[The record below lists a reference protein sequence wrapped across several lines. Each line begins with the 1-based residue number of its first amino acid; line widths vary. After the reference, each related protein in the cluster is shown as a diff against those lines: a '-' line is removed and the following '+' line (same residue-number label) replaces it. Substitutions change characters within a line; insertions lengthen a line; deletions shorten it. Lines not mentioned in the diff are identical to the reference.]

1 MSLIRRS
8 LLASLIL
15 SLAACSTIKREPAT
29 APGVETPSEQPVSPG
44 AQKPRDT
51 PVPIDMPRTV
61 ISSALQPS
69 SFARLPGWNADNQS
83 EAWNAFITSC
93 SVLTRRPDWRKPC
106 DAAKRVNGKDDAA
119 VRNFFESN
127 FTPYQVNN
135 PDGSQ
140 TGMVT
145 GYYEPL
151 LRGSRQRGGV
161 YQTPL
166 HRAPDD
172 LLTIDFTS
180 IYPDL
185 KGQNLRGKL
194 VGKKVVAYPTRAELM
209 RTKALAG
216 REIVWVDDAVEAF
229 FLQVQG
235 SGRVELPH
243 GEVIRLAYADQNG
256 QPYKSIG
263 KYLIDKGELT
273 MDQASMQGI
282 KAWVAANPAR
292 LEELLNANPRYIFFS
307 EEKMA
312 DPSVGPKG
320 AMGLPLTPQRSIA
333 VDPAFIPLGA
343 PVFLSTTQPGSKA
356 LLQRL
361 VMAQDTGSA
370 IKNPV
375 RADFFWGFGAQAGE
389 IAGRMK
395 QRGSM
400 WVLLPK

>member
-1 MSLIRRS
+1 MILRCS
-8 LLASLIL
+8 LLVSLL
-15 SLAACSTIKREPAT
+15 LALAACTVTPRQPAPIEP
-29 APGVETPSEQPVSPG
+29 ETTPHHPALP
-44 AQKPRDT
+44 DT
-51 PVPIDMPRTV
+51 DEMGDFTPPIDRPCTV
-61 ISSALQPS
+61 ISSALRPS
-69 SFARLPGWNADNQS
+69 SFANLPRWSADRHS
-83 EAWNAFITSC
+83 EAWSAFLSSC
-93 SVLTRRPDWRKPC
+93 SILTRRPDWRKPC
-106 DAAKRVNGKDDAA
+106 DAAKRIDGSDDVA
-119 VRNFFESN
+119 VRNFFETN

-135 PDGSQ
+135 TDGTQ
-140 TGMVT
+140 TGTVT

-151 LRGSRQRGGV
+151 LRGSRKRGGV

-166 HRAPDD
+166 HCAPDD

-194 VGKKVVAYPTRAELM
+194 AGKKVVAYPGRAELM
-209 RTKALAG
+209 RSNTLAG
-216 REIVWVDDAVEAF
+216 KEIVWVDDAIEAF

-235 SGRVELPH
+235 SGRVQLPH
-243 GEVIRLAYADQNG
+243 GEIIRVAYADQNG

-263 KYLIDKGELT
+263 RYLIDKGELT
-273 MDQASMQGI
+273 LDQVPMQGI
-282 KAWVAANPAR
+282 KAWIAANPSR
-292 LEELLNANPRYIFFS
+292 QEELLNANPRYIFFR
-307 EEKMA
+307 EEA
-312 DPSVGPKG
+312 ISDPSVGPKG

-333 VDPAFIPLGA
+333 VDPDYIPLGA
-343 PVFLSTTQPGSKA
+343 PVFLATTQPGSKT

-361 VMAQDTGSA
+361 VIAQDTGSA

-395 QRGSM
+395 QRGRM